1 MFCGEQALGNPCGVV
16 FLDEWL
22 DSSKLLNITRSLS
35 QPVTSFIVENALGYS
50 IRWFSNTAEINLCG
64 HGSLG
69 AAAAILE
76 KTGEERV
83 LLQSQYGDIEIT
95 QQDSFYQMELPAWT
109 PEFIHHGIDYQE
121 LNIDPIEVY
130 ATRDLVLVVESE
142 QAVRDFI
149 PNHAWFEKFADYHAL
164 IVTAQSDSYEY
175 VLRYFAPRIG
185 IPEDLATGSAQCS
198 LAPFWFSKLSAHNLK
213 VRQLSS
219 AGGVFEVSFK
229 DESTIRLSAQAMKR
243 KA

>member
-1 MFCGEQALGNPCGVV
+1 M
-16 FLDEWL
+16 
-22 DSSKLLNITRSLS
+22 
-35 QPVTSFIVENALGYS
+35 
-50 IRWFSNTAEINLCG
+50 
-64 HGSLG
+64 G

-76 KTGEERV
+76 NTGEVRV

-109 PEFIHHGIDYQE
+109 PEYIHHGIDCKE
-121 LNIDPIEVY
+121 LNIDPIEIY

-142 QAVRDFI
+142 QAVHDFA

-219 AGGVFEVSFK
+219 AGGVFEVSLK
-229 DESTIRLSAQAMKR
+229 DESTIRLSAQTTKR
-243 KA
+243 KV